1 MSDYID
7 RLTHSADEVTRQ
19 TGAVN
24 FLGIPM
30 VRAMAVGARYDSPE
44 QAEADEAVLIASFKP
59 GAGVELPITWWDEF
73 TGAPEPLRDRD
84 YALLEAA
91 GIDPNDW
98 EIDVIEEQLNRG
110 A

>member
-1 MSDYID
+1 MTRDYID
-7 RLTHSADEVTRQ
+7 KLTHSADEDPRQ
-19 TGAVN
+19 VSAVN

-30 VRAMAVGARYDSPE
+30 ARAMAVGARFATPE
-44 QAEADEAVLIASFKP
+44 EAEDDEAKLIESYKTR
-59 GAGVELPITWWDEF
+59 GIELPIVWWDQES
-73 TGAPEPLRDRD
+73 GAPEPLRDRD

-91 GIDPNDW
+91 GIDPTDW